1 MYETLYEFTKTDC
14 YLKSIGAGIIVTGF
28 WLFILFSVIRTYL
41 KLRKILQAEK
51 IDLNQVKNDDE
62 YKEVR
67 LVTIIVIMVT
77 PVVMAIIVF
86 MHKDNFISY
95 NYLYN
100 EYKNGNCYIVEG
112 EGEI

>member
-1 MYETLYEFTKTDC
+1 MYETLYEFTETEC

-77 PVVMAIIVF
+77 PVVMTIIVF

-100 EYKNGNCYIVEG
+100 EYKNGNCYIV
-112 EGEI
+112 